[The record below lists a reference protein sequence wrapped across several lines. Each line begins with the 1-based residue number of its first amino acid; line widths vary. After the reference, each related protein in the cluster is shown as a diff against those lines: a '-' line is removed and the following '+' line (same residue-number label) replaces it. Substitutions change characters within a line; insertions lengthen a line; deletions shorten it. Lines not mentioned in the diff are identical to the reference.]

1 MRISPVSSPGAVDI
15 DFDWPA
21 QGSVAADIR
30 DRVVRN
36 LFAGSYPDIYD
47 LQGRQVR
54 RLGGSFAAGPQQLA
68 WDGRDAGGGRVGRPR
83 PIRLALDRF
92 LERSRLWA
100 VRSRQCAS
108 THVRIGFQ
116 TSASD

>member
-36 LFAGSYPDIYD
+36 LFAGSYPDVY
-47 LQGRQVR
+47 
-54 RLGGSFAAGPQQLA
+54 AGEFKLA